1 MKKKYRIKIAPLLA
15 CIIILAVFME
25 VMYSTYRYL
34 ELEHLRFEA
43 KKTIATELNVPFKS
57 GQQLDE
63 SLLMWVRYYSSSKYE
78 DVRISILNPD
88 TNKFEVIYSKE
99 AADILK
105 CEKNSDEYVKY
116 FKILNVI
123 DDYISVRENA
133 SIAICLGM
141 LNFKILLIILNLI
154 LLSGVITLLSYFMA
168 CKLCNEILP
177 LAFFLK
183 RFSTG
188 IKKIICDFFS

>member
-15 CIIILAVFME
+15 CIVVLAFFM
-25 VMYSTYRYL
+25 VVTYSTYRYL
-34 ELEHLRFEA
+34 ELEHFRFEA
-43 KKTIATELNVPFKS
+43 KKTIATELNVPYES

-78 DVRISILNPD
+78 DVRISILNPE
-88 TNKFEVIYSKE
+88 TNKFEVVYNKE
-99 AADILK
+99 AADILTYG
-105 CEKNSDEYVKY
+105 EKSNEYVQY
-116 FKILNVI
+116 FKILKVI
-123 DDYISVRENA
+123 DDYISAKENA
-133 SIAICLGM
+133 SIAVYLGM
-141 LNFKILLIILNLI
+141 LSFKIFLIILNLI
-154 LLSGVITLLSYFMA
+154 LFCGVIILLSYFMA

-188 IKKIICDFFS
+188 IKKIIFDFFY

>member
-15 CIIILAVFME
+15 CIVALAFFM
-25 VMYSTYRYL
+25 VVTYSTYRYL

-43 KKTIATELNVPFKS
+43 KKTIATELNVPYES

-78 DVRISILNPD
+78 DVRISILNPE
-88 TNKFEVIYSKE
+88 TNKFEVVYNKE
-99 AADILK
+99 AADILTYG
-105 CEKNSDEYVKY
+105 EKSNEYVQY
-116 FKILNVI
+116 FKILKVI
-123 DDYISVRENA
+123 DDYISAKENA
-133 SIAICLGM
+133 SIAVYLGM
-141 LNFKILLIILNLI
+141 LSFKIFLIVLNFILFC
-154 LLSGVITLLSYFMA
+154 GVIILLSYFMA

-188 IKKIICDFFS
+188 IKKIIFDFFY